1 LLLQE
6 RNRIAG
12 EISSLG
18 EALSDCQRNKAELE
32 SALRRIRGTEMSTGF
47 VEATSSRIA
56 FLEKEVESLSKTS
69 SELESLLFRSLM
81 SEPGIREKLR
91 DFLLR
96 EGSLK
101 YRVLLLV
108 TERGSIEVSEL
119 IRLTGFDQS
128 TMKKAIDI
136 LSEEHTVEVHGS
148 LVTVRG
154 AFKPPPVQEW
164 RGMTIDKIFD
174 EVEKYCIL
182 VKTPDLITQALQ
194 ALKDNVEEKVRTRG
208 TFVFDIGK
216 EIQQWKKDVGNL
228 RELQFK
234 LRDWKSRSCQ

>member
-1 LLLQE
+1 
-6 RNRIAG
+6 
-12 EISSLG
+12 
-18 EALSDCQRNKAELE
+18 
-32 SALRRIRGTEMSTGF
+32 MSTGF
-47 VEATSSRIA
+47 GEATSSRLA

-69 SELESLLFRSLM
+69 SELESLLFSSLM

-128 TMKKAIDI
+128 TVKKAIDV

-154 AFKPPPVQEW
+154 AFKLPPVEEW
-164 RGMTIDKIFD
+164 RGMTVDKVFD

-182 VKTPDLITQALQ
+182 VKTPDLIAQALQ
-194 ALKDNVEEKVRTRG
+194 ALKDDVEEKVRTRG

-216 EIQQWKKDVGNL
+216 EIQQWKKGAGNL
-228 RELQFK
+228 QGLQFK
-234 LRDWKSRSCQ
+234 LRDWKTRAHR